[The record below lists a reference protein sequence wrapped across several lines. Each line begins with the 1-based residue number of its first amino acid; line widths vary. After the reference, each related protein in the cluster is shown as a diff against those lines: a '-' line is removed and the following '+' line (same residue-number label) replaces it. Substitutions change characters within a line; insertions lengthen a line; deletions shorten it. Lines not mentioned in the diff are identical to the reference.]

1 MNCNV
6 NYEKKVAILKG
17 GCASEREV
25 SLSTGAACS
34 EAISKLGY
42 NVKSIDTKYNFIEDL
57 MKLKP
62 DIVFN
67 ALHGRHG
74 EDGLIQGVLE
84 TMKIPYTHSGVL
96 ASSIAMDKNLA
107 KVFFKD
113 AGIPVIDH
121 LVLDPGFSIKE
132 IPFPFPYVIKP
143 VDGGSSVGV
152 MIFRNQ
158 DDWLLNKNFEDDN
171 RQYLVEPYI
180 PGRELTVATMGN
192 KSLTV
197 TDILSEEWYNYE
209 AKYKIGA
216 SRHII
221 PANIPENIK
230 NLCLNYALI
239 AHKKLGCRGVT
250 RTDFRWNEK
259 FGTKGLFVLE
269 LNTQPGM
276 TPTSLVPEQASYVG
290 ISFEELCEWL
300 IKDASYD
307 KK

>member
-1 MNCNV
+1 M
-6 NYEKKVAILKG
+6 
-17 GCASEREV
+17 
-25 SLSTGAACS
+25 
-34 EAISKLGY
+34 GY

-57 MKLKP
+57 IKFKP

-74 EDGLIQGVLE
+74 EDGIIQGVLE
-84 TMKIPYTHSGVL
+84 IMKIPYTHSGVL

-152 MIFRNQ
+152 KIFRNQ
-158 DDWLLNKNFEDDN
+158 DDWLFNRNFENDN

-197 TDILSEEWYNYE
+197 TDILSENGTIM
-209 AKYKIGA
+209 KQ
-216 SRHII
+216 
-221 PANIPENIK
+221 NIK
-230 NLCLNYALI
+230 L
-239 AHKKLGCRGVT
+239 
-250 RTDFRWNEK
+250 
-259 FGTKGLFVLE
+259 VLP
-269 LNTQPGM
+269 N
-276 TPTSLVPEQASYVG
+276 
-290 ISFEELCEWL
+290 I
-300 IKDASYD
+300 
-307 KK
+307 

>member
-1 MNCNV
+1 
-6 NYEKKVAILKG
+6 
-17 GCASEREV
+17 
-25 SLSTGAACS
+25 
-34 EAISKLGY
+34 
-42 NVKSIDTKYNFIEDL
+42 
-57 MKLKP
+57 
-62 DIVFN
+62 
-67 ALHGRHG
+67 
-74 EDGLIQGVLE
+74 
-84 TMKIPYTHSGVL
+84 
-96 ASSIAMDKNLA
+96 MDKNLA

-158 DDWLLNKNFEDDN
+158 DDWLFNRNFEDDN

-230 NLCLNYALI
+230 
-239 AHKKLGCRGVT
+239 
-250 RTDFRWNEK
+250 K
-259 FGTKGLFVLE
+259 FVFE
-269 LNTQPGM
+269 LRVNST
-276 TPTSLVPEQASYVG
+276 
-290 ISFEELCEWL
+290 
-300 IKDASYD
+300 
-307 KK
+307 

>member
-1 MNCNV
+1 
-6 NYEKKVAILKG
+6 
-17 GCASEREV
+17 
-25 SLSTGAACS
+25 
-34 EAISKLGY
+34 
-42 NVKSIDTKYNFIEDL
+42 

-74 EDGLIQGVLE
+74 EDGIIQGVLE

-96 ASSIAMDKNLA
+96 ASSIAMDKNLS
-107 KVFFKD
+107 KVFFRD
-113 AGIPVIDH
+113 AGIPVADH
-121 LVLDPGFSIKE
+121 LVLDPGFSTTE
-132 IPFPFPYVIKP
+132 IPFPYPYVIKP

-152 MIFRNQ
+152 TIFRNQ
-158 DDWLLNKNFEDDN
+158 DDWLLNKNFENDN

-216 SRHII
+216 SKHII

-239 AHKKLGCRGVT
+239 AHEKLGCGGVT

-259 FGTKGLFVLE
+259 FGAKGLFVLE

-276 TPTSLVPEQASYVG
+276 TPTSLVPEQANYVG

-307 KK
+307 KR